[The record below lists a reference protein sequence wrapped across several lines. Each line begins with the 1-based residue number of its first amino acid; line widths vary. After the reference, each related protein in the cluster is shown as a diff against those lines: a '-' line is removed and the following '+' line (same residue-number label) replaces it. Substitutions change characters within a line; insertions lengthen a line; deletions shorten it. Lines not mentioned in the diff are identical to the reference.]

1 MTPLDPR
8 PASLVFHSLRR
19 GFLDLLE
26 LRQRIEARM
35 RTLPLDFNASVP
47 STTLHLRAWTRGLNG
62 PPYAL
67 YWILIHPASRY
78 FNSWLDQ
85 TIHNLEPRRRPFSYV
100 SIRTPRDL
108 DTAIHR
114 GILDGYRPLVRG
126 YHHLAVVLNGRHQIV
141 SVALDSV
148 RKLLSRKTLDPALQA
163 DCPDPPDEL
172 APLHESAKTRTLM
185 ERLWVLETR
194 LSQAVGELRY
204 MADNHH
210 RNGVPPP
217 YKLVLFGLPGL
228 PFVRLV
234 WKNADT
240 GCVHNGLTDLQ
251 MRSLDF
257 SPDARRALSP
267 YEIVRRR
274 LTRRL
279 ELEAFTAENLSNAI
293 FPALERA
300 KPALDQADTLPLLP
314 EGHFTDRSY
323 PGLGSRPAVHDEP
336 VFGDLI

>member
-1 MTPLDPR
+1 MTPPDPR
-8 PASLVFHSLRR
+8 TKSIVFHTLRR
-19 GFLDLLE
+19 GFLDLLA
-26 LRQRIEARM
+26 LRRRIESRM

-47 STTLHLRAWTRGLNG
+47 STTLHLRAWTRGLDG

-85 TIHNLEPRRRPFSYV
+85 TIHNLEPRKRPFSYV
-100 SIRTPRDL
+100 SIHTPRDL

-126 YHHLAVVLNGRHQIV
+126 YHNLALALNGGHQIV

-148 RKLLSRKTLDPALQA
+148 RKLLSRKTLDPALQ
-163 DCPDPPDEL
+163 DESPDPPGEL

-194 LSQAVGELRY
+194 LSRAVGELRH
-204 MADNHH
+204 MVEHH
-210 RNGVPPP
+210 HPNMVPPP
-217 YKLVLFGLPGL
+217 YKLVLFEVPGP
-228 PFVRLV
+228 PFVRLG

-240 GCVHNGLTDLQ
+240 GCVHNGLTDLE

-257 SPDARRALSP
+257 SPDDRRALSP
-267 YEIVRRR
+267 YELVRRR

-279 ELEAFTAENLSNAI
+279 ELEAVTAENLSNAI

-300 KPALDQADTLPLLP
+300 TPVLDQADTLPPLP
-314 EGHFTDRSY
+314 EGHVTDRPY